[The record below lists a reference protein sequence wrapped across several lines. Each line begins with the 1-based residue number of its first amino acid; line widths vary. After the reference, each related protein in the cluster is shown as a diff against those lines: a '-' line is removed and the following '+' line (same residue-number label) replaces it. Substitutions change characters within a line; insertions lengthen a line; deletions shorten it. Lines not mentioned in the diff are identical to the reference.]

1 MSTAAKRESAEDSY
15 KPIRTILVSQPQPE
29 RSPFARLE
37 QKYGLQIDWRPFIEV
52 KGLTEKEFRKERIRP
67 DEYSAIIFTSKLGIE
82 HFFRICKAMRI
93 EMHQDTKYYCM
104 TEAIANYLQKFIVYR
119 KRKVFF
125 GQRTIQDLA
134 PTLKKHRS
142 KEKFLLPTSNLGSEY
157 VSQYL
162 NENEFDWTPALMYRT
177 VSADLSDLEDVFY
190 DVLIFY
196 SPLGIDSLYENFPT
210 FKQLETR
217 LAVAGRKTTK
227 ACEDNGLTVN
237 IQPEPPKVPSMEMAL
252 ENYLKVSNKVG

>member
-1 MSTAAKRESAEDSY
+1 MSTAADREKQDL
-15 KPIRTILVSQPQPE
+15 KPVHTILVSQPQPE

-37 QKYGLQIDWRPFIEV
+37 KKYDLKIDWRPFIEV

-67 DEYSAIIFTSKLGIE
+67 DEFSAIIFTSKQAIE
-82 HFFRICKAMRI
+82 HFFRLCKAMRI
-93 EMHQDTKYYCM
+93 EMSQETKYYCM

-125 GQRTIQDLA
+125 GQRTIQDRA

-142 KEKFLLPTSNLGSEY
+142 KEKFLLPTGNLGAAF
-157 VSQYL
+157 VSKYMDD
-162 NENEFDWTPALMYRT
+162 NNFDWQPALMYRT
-177 VSADLSDLEDVFY
+177 ISSDLSDLENVFY

-210 FKQLETR
+210 FEQKGTR
-217 LAVAGRKTTK
+217 LAVAGSKTTK
-227 ACEDNGLTVN
+227 ACVDRGLAVN
-237 IQPEPPKVPSMEMAL
+237 IAPEPPKVPSMEMAL
-252 ENYLKVSNKVG
+252 DNYLKHSNL

>member
-1 MSTAAKRESAEDSY
+1 MSMAAESENKENF
-15 KPIRTILVSQPQPE
+15 KPVRTILVSQPQPE

-37 QKYGLQIDWRPFIEV
+37 KKYDLQIDWRPFIET

-67 DEYSAIIFTSKLGIE
+67 DEFSAIIFTSKQAIE
-82 HFFRICKAMRI
+82 HFFRLCKAMRI
-93 EMHQDTKYYCM
+93 EMSQETKYYCM

-142 KEKFLLPTSNLGSEY
+142 KEKFLLPTGNLGSKF
-157 VSQYL
+157 VSAYL
-162 NENEFDWTPALMYRT
+162 DENKFDWTSAMMYRT
-177 VSADLSDLEDVFY
+177 ISADLSDLEDVFY

-196 SPLGIDSLYENFPT
+196 SPLGINSLFENFPGYQQ
-210 FKQLETR
+210 KETR
-217 LAVAGRKTTK
+217 MAVAGRKTTK

-237 IQPEPPKVPSMEMAL
+237 IAPEPPKVPSMEMAL
-252 ENYLKVSNKVG
+252 DNYLKQSNV

>member
-1 MSTAAKRESAEDSY
+1 MAAESQSMQESY
-15 KPIRTILVSQPQPE
+15 KPIRTILVSQPEPE

-37 QKYGLQIDWRPFIEV
+37 EKYGLKIDWRPFIEV
-52 KGLTEKEFRKERIRP
+52 KGLSEKEFRKERVRP
-67 DEYSAIIFTSKLGIE
+67 DEFTAIIFTSKLAIE
-82 HFFRICKAMRI
+82 HFFRLCKALRI
-93 EMHQDTKYYCM
+93 EMSQDTKYYCM

-142 KEKFLLPTSNLGSEY
+142 KEKFLLPTGNLGSEF
-157 VSQYL
+157 VAQYL
-162 NENEFDWTPALMYRT
+162 DENNFDWTPALMYLT

-196 SPLGIDSLYENFPT
+196 SPLGIDSLYENFPD
-210 FKQLETR
+210 FKQKDTR
-217 LAVAGRKTTK
+217 LAVAGRKTT
-227 ACEDNGLTVN
+227 AAVERHGLTVN
-237 IQPEPPKVPSMEMAL
+237 IAPDPPKVPSMGMAL
-252 ENYLKVSNKVG
+252 ENYLKKSNKS